1 MSLKSIC
8 FVLTSPFAANA
19 FLLGHLKALANH
31 FKVTL
36 CLNRAV
42 YPLSDRIDPR
52 VRVVDMPI
60 ARKISLF
67 QDLRGLLALMRFFR
81 SEKFDAVHSITP
93 KAGLLAMLAGALSGV
108 PLRYHT
114 FTGQVWATKLGW
126 RRVLFKNI
134 DRFIV
139 ACATRVFCDSR
150 SQSRFLESEGVGSQ
164 GAVAILGAG
173 SIAGVDPTRFR
184 PDAEARRR
192 IRSEFDIPEEICV
205 FLYVGRIARDKG
217 VFDLIEAFS
226 ALSSRREDVALL
238 MVGPDEEHLQAALQ
252 SAAGTAGSKI
262 RWLGQSFEPERFMA
276 AADVLMLPSYREG
289 FGMVVIEAA
298 SCGLPTLAYRI
309 DGVID
314 AVVDGETGVLLGI
327 GDVENLVAA
336 MEQMADDPMLRNRLG
351 ASARARVLN
360 EFLDITV
367 TSAWVAFYRQ
377 ATSS

>member
-1 MSLKSIC
+1 MKSIC

-36 CLNRAV
+36 CLNRAA

-60 ARKISLF
+60 ARKVSLF
-67 QDLRGLLALMRFFR
+67 QDVRGLLALIRFFR
-81 SEKFDAVHSITP
+81 AEKFDAVHSITP

-126 RRVLFKNI
+126 RRAFFKNI

-139 ACATRVFCDSR
+139 ACATRVFCDSQ
-150 SQSRFLESEGVGSQ
+150 SQSKFLENEGVGSK

-173 SIAGVDPTRFR
+173 SIAGVDPQRFR

-226 ALSSRREDVALL
+226 ALSSHREDVALF

-276 AADVLMLPSYREG
+276 AADILMLPSYREG

-298 SCGLPTLAYRI
+298 SCGIPTIAYRI
-309 DGVID
+309 DGVVD
-314 AVVDGETGVLLGI
+314 AVVDGSTGLLLGV
-327 GDVENLVAA
+327 GDVEKLSETMHV
-336 MEQMADDPMLRNRLG
+336 MVDQPVFRKELG
-351 ASARARVLN
+351 MRAQQRALD
-360 EFLDITV
+360 EFSDTGVI
-367 TSAWVAFYRQ
+367 SAWLVFYSQVLAARK
-377 ATSS
+377 

>member
-1 MSLKSIC
+1 MKSIC

-36 CLNRAV
+36 CLNCGV

-67 QDLRGLLALMRFFR
+67 QDLRGLIALMRFFR
-81 SEKFDAVHSITP
+81 AEKFDAVHSITP

-126 RRVLFKNI
+126 RRVFFKNI
-134 DRFIV
+134 DRFIA
-139 ACATRVFCDSR
+139 ACASRVFCDSR

-164 GAVAILGAG
+164 GAVGILGAG

-184 PDAEARRR
+184 PDAEVRRR
-192 IRSEFDIPEEICV
+192 IRSEFDIPEEVCV

-226 ALSSRREDVALL
+226 ALFSRREDVALFI
-238 MVGPDEEHLQAALQ
+238 VGPDEENLQVDLQ
-252 SAAGTAGSKI
+252 SAAGAAGSKI
-262 RWLGQSFEPERFMA
+262 RWLGQSFEPECFMA
-276 AADVLMLPSYREG
+276 AADALMLPSYREG

-298 SCGLPTLAYRI
+298 GCGIPTIAYRI

-314 AVVDGETGVLLGI
+314 AVVDGETGVLLGV
-327 GDVENLVAA
+327 GDVDSLAAA
-336 MEQMADDPMLRNRLG
+336 MDQMVNDPVLRHRLG
-351 ASARARVLN
+351 ASARARVLD

-367 TSAWVAFYRQ
+367 TSAWVDFYRQ
-377 ATSS
+377 VTVS